1 MKLSGRDA
9 SGYFSKPDANR
20 TGLLIYGPDS
30 MRVALKRQ
38 QVIKALIGPQ
48 GDDEM
53 RLTRIPAADLRK
65 DPALLLDAIKAQGFF
80 PGLRVAFVE
89 DANDALAAPLT
100 SALKDWQPGD
110 AQVIVTAGTLKTSS
124 KLRKL
129 FEGHRNAYA
138 AAIYADPPSRAEIE
152 SALARAGLGPVDP
165 AAMTDLT
172 ALATDLDPGDFRQ
185 TVEKL
190 ALYKLND
197 ATPVSADD
205 IIACAPSSTEAGLD
219 DVLNIVAEA
228 RTGDI
233 GPVMRRLKAQGVQ
246 PVSLCIG
253 ATRHFRTL
261 YTVASDPA
269 GAAQGLSRMRPP
281 VYGPRRDRML
291 RQAQKWGA
299 PRLEQALS
307 LLTDTDLLLRSAGQ
321 HAPAMALVERT
332 LIRLSMMA
340 AKMAAR

>member
-1 MKLSGRDA
+1 MKLTGRDA
-9 SGYFSKPDANR
+9 PGYFSKPDANR

-38 QVIKALIGPQ
+38 DVIKALIGPE
-48 GDDEM
+48 GEDEM

-80 PGLRVAFVE
+80 PGPRVAFVE
-89 DANDALAAPLT
+89 DATDTLAPIVT
-100 SALKDWQPGD
+100 SALTDWQAGD
-110 AQVIVTAGTLKTSS
+110 AQVIVTAGSLKATS

-129 FEGHRNAYA
+129 FEGHKNAYA
-138 AAIYADPPSRAEIE
+138 AAIYADPPTRAEIE
-152 SALARAGLGPVDP
+152 STLSKAGLGNIDST
-165 AAMTDLT
+165 AMGDLT
-172 ALATDLDPGDFRQ
+172 ALAADLDPGDFRQ
-185 TVEKL
+185 TIEKL
-190 ALYKLND
+190 SLYKLSD
-197 ATPVSADD
+197 DTPVTPSD
-205 IIACAPSSTEAGLD
+205 IAACAPASTEAALD

-228 RTGDI
+228 HSGDI
-233 GPVMRRLKAQGVQ
+233 GPVMRKLKAQGVT

-261 YTVASDPA
+261 YTAASDPG

-281 VYGPRRDRML
+281 VFGPRRDRML
-291 RQAQKWGA
+291 RQAQNWSA

-307 LLTDTDLLLRSAGQ
+307 LLTDTDLQLRSAGQ

-340 AKMAAR
+340 GR